1 MILLT
6 VHFTSLILRRR
17 GSIYKIEF
25 LDEQSAANAVAA
37 FQNAGA
43 STRQVGKAVLVGVV
57 HSTLLAEV
65 MVKYRGYTI
74 DPSPCDSLG

>member
-1 MILLT
+1 M
-6 VHFTSLILRRR
+6 
-17 GSIYKIEF
+17 YKIEF
-25 LDEQSAANAVAA
+25 LDEDNALKAVAHL
-37 FQNAGA
+37 QNSGA

>member
-1 MILLT
+1 MVLST
-6 VHFTSLILRRR
+6 VHIILPMI
-17 GSIYKIEF
+17 SNMHKIEF
-25 LDEQSAANAVAA
+25 PDETSAEQATAHL
-37 FQNAGA
+37 QNSGV

>member
-1 MILLT
+1 M
-6 VHFTSLILRRR
+6 SA
-17 GSIYKIEF
+17 
-25 LDEQSAANAVAA
+25 EQATAHLKNS
-37 FQNAGA
+37 GA